1 MSTTRSLSLSYA
13 RASDASGFACGAPEC
28 PARRRVGTA
37 PLILEP
43 QKGGVGKT
51 TAALNLAAIRSRVER
66 VLAVDV
72 DPQFALTRQAGVVPG
87 ERTLVEVLA
96 GGLPV
101 AEAFVVSPAI
111 DTLTVLPARRDLAE
125 VEQALVGRAGRE
137 FFLRDALASTRDAF
151 DTCVI
156 DTPPNLGQL
165 TMNALVIA
173 DVVLAPVSVE
183 DEGAAQGLV
192 ELRARLGELGRV
204 RELAGMPAVPALWVV
219 ANRTPT
225 GLMRR
230 RAERSVAAAV
240 EGLGVRQARA
250 RIPARAL
257 VHQAAIERVPVAVGR
272 PDSDVARALQA
283 LGEELLGAGV

>member
-1 MSTTRSLSLSYA
+1 MA
-13 RASDASGFACGAPEC
+13 KGGAV
-28 PARRRVGTA
+28 RVVIA
-37 PLILEP
+37 N

-101 AEAFVVSPAI
+101 AEALVVSPAI

-165 TMNALVIA
+165 TVNALVIA

-204 RELAGMPAVPALWVV
+204 RELAGMPAAPALWVV
-219 ANRTPT
+219 ANRTST

-230 RAERSVAAAV
+230 RAERSIAAAV

-257 VHQAAIERVPVAVGR
+257 VHQAAIERVPVAVAR